1 MKTAVVTG
9 GLGFIGSNLIKLLNQ
24 KNYYVINV
32 DKCTYASNFKNIDK
46 KIKNYE
52 FFKLDINKI
61 FLLKNILNK
70 YNPKI
75 IFNLAAE
82 THVDKSIESPITF
95 IKSNYLGVFSILEL
109 IRTKKIKTK
118 LIHVSTDEVFGSIIK
133 GKKSKEEDA
142 YKPSSPYSSSKASA
156 DLLIKSY
163 VKTYNSPA
171 IITNSCNN
179 YGPNQDPE
187 KLIPTIILQT
197 IKKKNIPIYGKGENE
212 REWIYVEDNCRALI
226 DISEKGRAGE
236 TYNIG
241 SGEVFTNFE
250 IAKKIIKIIGYG
262 KIKFVQDRPG
272 HDLRYS
278 LNSAKI
284 KREISWKPIINIDD
298 GLKITA
304 DYYIQRFNSNFFR
317 NKRIGKRFGLI
328 KW

>member
-9 GLGFIGSNLIKLLNQ
+9 GMGFIGSNLVKLLNQ
-24 KNYYVINV
+24 KNYYVINI
-32 DKCTYASNFKNIDK
+32 DKCTYASNFNNIDR

-52 FFKLDINKI
+52 FFKLDINKT

-70 YNPKI
+70 YKPKI

-82 THVDKSIESPITF
+82 THVDKSIENPITF

-109 IRTKKIKTK
+109 MRTKKIKTK
-118 LIHVSTDEVFGSIIK
+118 LIHISTDEVFGSIK
-133 GKKSKEEDA
+133 NGKKSKEEDA
-142 YKPSSPYSSSKASA
+142 YNPSSPYSSSKASA

-163 VKTYNSPA
+163 IKTYKSSA

-187 KLIPTIILQT
+187 KLIPTIILQ
-197 IKKKNIPIYGKGENE
+197 IVKKKKVPIYGKGKNE
-212 REWIYVEDNCRALI
+212 REWIYVEDNCRALL
-226 DISEKGRAGE
+226 DVAEKGRLGE

-241 SGEVFTNFE
+241 SGDVLTNLE

-262 KIKFVQDRPG
+262 KIKFVKDRPG

-278 LNSAKI
+278 LNSDKI
-284 KREISWKPIINIDD
+284 KKQIKWKTFTSIDK
-298 GLKITA
+298 GLKTTVTWYN
-304 DYYIQRFNSNFFR
+304 DKFKSNFFK
-317 NKRIGKRFGLI
+317 NKEIGRRLGLI
-328 KW
+328 K

>member
-197 IKKKNIPIYGKGENE
+197 KKKKNIPIYGKGENE

-328 KW
+328 K

>member
-197 IKKKNIPIYGKGENE
+197 IKKKNIPIYGKGKNE

-226 DISEKGRAGE
+226 DVAEKGRPGE

-328 KW
+328 K

>member
-328 KW
+328 K

>member
-1 MKTAVVTG
+1 MRTALVTG

-24 KNYYVINV
+24 KNYYVINI
-32 DKCTYASNFKNIDK
+32 DKCTYASNFDNINRK
-46 KIKNYE
+46 TKNYE
-52 FFKLDINKI
+52 FFKLDINKT
-61 FLLKNILNK
+61 FLLKNILDK
-70 YNPKI
+70 YKPQI

-118 LIHVSTDEVFGSIIK
+118 LIHISTDEVFGSIKK

-142 YKPSSPYSSSKASA
+142 YNPSSPYSSSKASA

-163 VKTYNSPA
+163 IKTYKSSA

-187 KLIPTIILQT
+187 KLIPTIILQ
-197 IKKKNIPIYGKGENE
+197 IVKKKKIPIYGKGKNE
-212 REWIYVEDNCRALI
+212 REWIYVEDNCRALL
-226 DISEKGRAGE
+226 DVAEKGRLGE

-241 SGEVFTNFE
+241 SGDVLTNLE

-262 KIKFVQDRPG
+262 KIKFVKDRPG

-278 LNSAKI
+278 LNSDKI
-284 KREISWKPIINIDD
+284 KKQIKWKTFTSIDK
-298 GLKITA
+298 GLKTTVTWYN
-304 DYYIQRFNSNFFR
+304 DKFKSNFFK
-317 NKRIGKRFGLI
+317 NKEIGRRLGLI
-328 KW
+328 K

>member
-9 GLGFIGSNLIKLLNQ
+9 GMGFIGSNLVKLLNQ
-24 KNYYVINV
+24 KNYYVINI
-32 DKCTYASNFKNIDK
+32 DKCTYASNFNNIDR

-52 FFKLDINKI
+52 FFRLDINKTY
-61 FLLKNILNK
+61 LLKNILNK
-70 YNPKI
+70 YKPKI

-82 THVDKSIESPITF
+82 THVDKSIENPTTF

-109 IRTKKIKTK
+109 MRTKKIKTK
-118 LIHVSTDEVFGSIIK
+118 LIQISTDEVFGSIK
-133 GKKSKEEDA
+133 NGKKSKEEDA

-163 VKTYNSPA
+163 IKTYNSPV

-197 IKKKNIPIYGKGENE
+197 LKKRDIPLYGKGSNE
-212 REWIYVEDNCRALI
+212 REWIYVEDNCRGLI
-226 DISEKGRAGE
+226 DVAERGRLGE

-241 SGEVFTNFE
+241 SDEVFTNFE
-250 IAKKIIKIIGYG
+250 IAKKIMKIIGYG
-262 KIKFVQDRPG
+262 KIKFVKDRPG

-278 LNSAKI
+278 LNSDKI
-284 KREISWKPIINIDD
+284 RKQIKWKPSIKIDE
-298 GLKITA
+298 GLKITISW
-304 DYYIQRFNSNFFR
+304 YTNKLKSNFFK
-317 NKRIGKRFGLI
+317 NKKIGKRQGLL
-328 KW
+328 K

>member
-1 MKTAVVTG
+1 MKTAIVTG

-24 KNYYVINV
+24 KNYYVVNI
-32 DKCTYASNFKNIDK
+32 DKCTYSSNFKNIHK

-61 FLLKNILNK
+61 SLLKNILNK
-70 YNPKI
+70 YKPYI

-82 THVDKSIESPITF
+82 THVDKSIEDPITF

-109 IRTKKIKTK
+109 IRTKKINTK
-118 LIHVSTDEVFGSIIK
+118 LIHISTDEVFGSVK
-133 GKKSKEEDA
+133 ARTKSKEEDA
-142 YKPSSPYSSSKASA
+142 YKPSSPYSSSKAGA

-163 VKTYNSPA
+163 FKTYNSPV

-179 YGPNQDPE
+179 YGPQQDPE

-197 IKKKNIPIYGKGENE
+197 LKKKNIPIYGNGKNE
-212 REWIYVEDNCRALI
+212 REWIYVDDNCRALI
-226 DISEKGRAGE
+226 DVAEKGRLGE

-241 SGEVFTNFE
+241 SGEIFTNLE

-262 KIKFVQDRPG
+262 KIKFVKDRPG

-278 LNSAKI
+278 LNSDKI
-284 KREISWKPIINIDD
+284 KKKLKWNTSIIIDE
-298 GLKITA
+298 GLKITIRW
-304 DYYIQRFNSNFFR
+304 YINFFANR
-317 NKRIGKRFGLI
+317 KIGTRLGLL
-328 KW
+328 K

>member
-1 MKTAVVTG
+1 MKTALVTG
-9 GLGFIGSNLIKLLNQ
+9 GLGFIGSNLVKLLNQ
-24 KNYYVINV
+24 KNYYVINI
-32 DKCTYASNFKNIDK
+32 DKCTYASNFNNIDK

-52 FFKLDINKI
+52 FFKLDINQTYI
-61 FLLKNILNK
+61 LKNILNK
-70 YNPKI
+70 YKPKK

-118 LIHVSTDEVFGSIIK
+118 LIHVSTDEVFGSIKK
-133 GKKSKEEDA
+133 GKKSKEKDA
-142 YKPSSPYSSSKASA
+142 YNPSSPYSSSKASA

-163 VKTYNSPA
+163 IKTFNSPV

-187 KLIPTIILQT
+187 KLIPTIILQI
-197 IKKKNIPIYGKGENE
+197 IKKKKIPIYGKGKNE
-212 REWIYVEDNCRALI
+212 REWIYVEDNCRALL
-226 DISEKGRAGE
+226 DVAERGRLGE

-241 SGEVFTNFE
+241 SGDVLTNLE

-262 KIKFVQDRPG
+262 KIKFVKDRPG

-278 LNSAKI
+278 LNSDKI
-284 KREISWKPIINIDD
+284 KKKIKWKTFTSIDK
-298 GLKITA
+298 GLKTTITWYN
-304 DYYIQRFNSNFFR
+304 DKFRSNFFKDKETGR
-317 NKRIGKRFGLI
+317 RLGLI
-328 KW
+328 K

>member
-32 DKCTYASNFKNIDK
+32 DKCTYASNFNNIDK

-109 IRTKKIKTK
+109 IRTKKMKTK

-156 DLLIKSY
+156 DLLVKSY

-197 IKKKNIPIYGKGENE
+197 IKKKNIPIYGKGKNE

-226 DISEKGRAGE
+226 DVAEKGRPGE

-284 KREISWKPIINIDD
+284 KKEISWKPIINIDD

-304 DYYIQRFNSNFFR
+304 DCYIQRFNSNFFR
-317 NKRIGKRFGLI
+317 NKRIGKRLGLI
-328 KW
+328 K